1 MITHIKNNH
10 NNEIIPLNDS
20 IHDTSVGELTF
31 GGNNNNDGDNN
42 DDPYNIN
49 NDEISSSTSLQSTNS
64 NNNLSMSLDI
74 TFMSIDD
81 AGSDHDNDVG
91 EVLDSDDRTWANDMI
106 DDDNSDATHDYIMDE
121 QCRAEETKP
130 CDTYEYTIPENVQV
144 DLSYIRGAHNR
155 IFYEQEHNNPND
167 GICGLAHRAASHS
180 NSSEG
185 VVDIEDADLLLDI
198 SESLFSKSKSE
209 QKKHIKSLKKVFRL
223 FSHAAPQSS
232 VSIPLDI
239 KSANDV
245 CLENKY
251 AIIKNL
257 PHPEPFLTECGHVGI
272 SLEDLLDH
280 IMAAGEELSFIDSVQ
295 TNNVGLNATPAA
307 ADLRQRIVESLG
319 CEIAKDTLI
328 GQLILW
334 SDSFLR
340 CFSRQRE
347 NSIWL
352 LVVQVC
358 SGKRY
363 TLAFGRSKLD
373 HSAVVERY
381 MRELDSIRSGKRR
394 YYGREGMKSVVN
406 TAFDLIIYL
415 ADTPERNSLLGTM
428 NLGLYGLRSKWAG
441 LVNSKYLPSCDSCF
455 SKMVRIALGEL
466 EINESYCGYCSRCCG
481 WDYTANT
488 RAIQYDKTSNTKYP
502 SASSD
507 SNDIV
512 VPPKRAVSER
522 HLLPVSQSFEW
533 LMTVLRFAFN
543 ELVVG
548 PWSKTGMH
556 SAQRYLQTCGIS
568 QKTQD
573 KLLECVKRYDD
584 DELTLEEAEV
594 EFIPYILRSGYEIK
608 IFLDTGMHLICHGI
622 IGTLIELAESVL
634 AEHKLWTSFQ
644 NFANPILSQ
653 IADMRI
659 DWCKMKTLPN
669 TNWLAEDCLGFG
681 RIMSYVFG
689 LFFERY
695 DVVSARDDTTTEC
708 IIRLR
713 EIFSSFHV
721 VLYLLMSREKE
732 SKEEIDRHIKIFLS
746 CCHRFCEVYYHHN
759 TEEFWCTKGNFLSLL
774 NLPDQIEYFGNL
786 HLYYEGIFEAAI
798 QPAKKELKYVRKNP
812 TSLIPAMRK
821 LHKKDSIR
829 RIRERLDISLAELGI
844 SDEEDDDNDD
854 DVKRYQG
861 CRIYRSLD
869 EVAKKFS
876 DGMCVSGFINNNFG
890 DPGNVFI
897 PYSVGKTKFKLLTYQ
912 FSESRSGTGH
922 CGLPYFACQPAP
934 MLNVDQIFN
943 KQDLGYVAESFCLLL
958 PYSQEEGTSAY
969 SLIENKWNILADEIT
984 LAKPRLEKLNNLF
997 N

>member
-1 MITHIKNNH
+1 VLQHSEICEYVPANAQD
-10 NNEIIPLNDS
+10 NETNIPLNDS
-20 IHDTSVGELTF
+20 IHDASVGDITF
-31 GGNNNNDGDNN
+31 GSINNNNDDDDISEDHGSSFSFGGNDNNLTVDLSLMSIDEGDNN
-42 DDPYNIN
+42 DD
-49 NDEISSSTSLQSTNS
+49 
-64 NNNLSMSLDI
+64 
-74 TFMSIDD
+74 
-81 AGSDHDNDVG
+81 DVG

-130 CDTYEYTIPENVQV
+130 CDTYEYTIPENVQI
-144 DLSYIRGAHNR
+144 DLSYMRGAYNR

-167 GICGLAHRAASHS
+167 GICGLAHRAVSRS

-185 VVDIEDADLLLDI
+185 VVDIKDADILLDI

-209 QKKHIKSLKKVFRL
+209 QKKHIKSLKKVFSL
-223 FSHAAPQSS
+223 FSHTEPQSS

-257 PHPEPFLTECGHVGI
+257 PHPEPFLTDCGHVGI

-295 TNNVGLNATPAA
+295 ANNVGLNATPVAA
-307 ADLRQRIVESLG
+307 ELRQRIVESLD
-319 CEIAKDTLI
+319 CEIANDTLI

-381 MRELDSIRSGKRR
+381 MRELHSIRRGKRR
-394 YYGREGMKSVVN
+394 YYGREGTKSVVN

-441 LVNSKYLPSCDSCF
+441 LVNSKYLPSCNSCF
-455 SKMVRIALGEL
+455 TKMVRIALGEL

-481 WDYTANT
+481 WDYTAIT

-502 SASSD
+502 SVSSD
-507 SNDIV
+507 SNDIA

-543 ELVVG
+543 ELAVG

-573 KLLECVKRYDD
+573 KLLECVTRYDD
-584 DELTLEEAEV
+584 NELTLEEADV

-622 IGTLIELAESVL
+622 VGTLIELAESVL
-634 AEHKLWTSFQ
+634 TEHKLWTAFQ
-644 NFANPILSQ
+644 NFANPILSG
-653 IADMRI
+653 IADMRL

-669 TNWLAEDCLGFG
+669 SNWLAEDCLGFG

-695 DVVSARDDTTTEC
+695 DVVSARDDTTTDC

-713 EIFSSFHV
+713 EIFSSFDV
-721 VLYLLMSREKE
+721 MLYLLMSREKE
-732 SKEEIDRHIKIFLS
+732 SKEELDRHIKIFLS
-746 CCHRFCEVYYHHN
+746 CCHRFCEVYYHRN
-759 TEEFWCTKGNFLSLL
+759 TEEFWCNKGNFLSLL

-786 HLYYEGIFEAAI
+786 HLCWEGIFEAAI
-798 QPAKKELKYVRKNP
+798 QPTKKELKYVRKNP

-821 LHKKDSIR
+821 LHKKDSMR
-829 RIRERLDISLAELGI
+829 RIRERLDISLAKLGI
-844 SDEEDDDNDD
+844 SDEEDDDD
-854 DVKRYQG
+854 DVKRYLG

-876 DGMCVSGFINNNFG
+876 DGVCVSGFINNNFG

-897 PYSVGKTKFKLLTYQ
+897 PYSVGKTEFKLVSYQ
-912 FSESRSGTGH
+912 FSASRSGTGH
-922 CGLPYFACQPAP
+922 CGLPYFSCQSAP
-934 MLNVDQIFN
+934 MLNVDQKFH
-943 KQDLGYVAESFCLLL
+943 KQDIGYVAESFCLLL
-958 PYSQEEGTSAY
+958 PYSQEDGTSAY
-969 SLIENKWNILADEIT
+969 SLIEHKWNILADNYT